1 MKELRSTFTASDGA
15 VISYLDIGEMCIR
28 DSEYIAKYTEATG
41 FPADITTLVYYDCAM
56 LMFEAAAATG
66 GDSEAIIKYLR
77 EDMQGYEG
85 LTGVYNFDER
95 GLGRWEA
102 YLLRMLSLIHI
113 CRMDAWP

>member
-1 MKELRSTFTASDGA
+1 
-15 VISYLDIGEMCIR
+15 
-28 DSEYIAKYTEATG
+28 
-41 FPADITTLVYYDCAM
+41 M

-102 YLLRMLSLIHI
+102 SLLRMGPDKQIEHYDTVDIH
-113 CRMDAWP
+113 DFA

>member
-1 MKELRSTFTASDGA
+1 MVD
-15 VISYLDIGEMCIR
+15 
-28 DSEYIAKYTEATG
+28 YIAKYTEATG

-56 LMFEAAAATG
+56 LLFEAAAATG

-85 LTGVYNFDER
+85 LTGVFNYDER

-102 YLLRMLSLIHI
+102 YLLKAGPDKELIHYDTVKI
-113 CRMDAWP
+113 S

>member
-1 MKELRSTFTASDGA
+1 
-15 VISYLDIGEMCIR
+15 MCIR
-28 DSEYIAKYTEATG
+28 DRYTEATG

-102 YLLRMLSLIHI
+102 YLLRMGPDKQIEHYDTVDIH
-113 CRMDAWP
+113 DFA